1 MRGFAEDGDESSA
14 FLADRRNALGAYD
27 GSACGMKMSKGQF
40 GRGLLGLAMAGM
52 VLVTGGS
59 AFAEL
64 GQPAPWE
71 YKLQEAASPVMDNII
86 WFHNVLLVV
95 ITVITLFVLALLIAV
110 VVKFNAKSN
119 PVPSKTTHNTLIE
132 VAWTLIPVLILVG
145 IAVPSFRLLFL
156 ELDVPK
162 ADLTVK
168 VTGKQWYWSYAYPDN
183 GKFEF
188 DSLLVQDKQPRLLGV
203 DNEMVVPVNKVV
215 RIQTTG
221 ADVIHSFAVPAFGI
235 KIDSVP
241 GRLNETW
248 FKATKIGT
256 YYGQCSE
263 LCGKDHA
270 FMPIAVRVVNDQEFA
285 AWVEGAKKKYASTPA
300 NSFASAGSAA
310 Q

>member
-1 MRGFAEDGDESSA
+1 
-14 FLADRRNALGAYD
+14 
-27 GSACGMKMSKGQF
+27 MKMSKGQT
-40 GRGLLGLAMAGM
+40 GPRLLGLAVAGAA
-52 VLVTGGS
+52 LFTGGA

-71 YKLQEAASPVMDNII
+71 FRLQESASPVMDNIT
-86 WFHNVLLVV
+86 WFHNFLFVL
-95 ITVITLFVLALLIAV
+95 ITVITLFVLALLITV

-156 ELDVPK
+156 QLDIPK
-162 ADLTVK
+162 ADLTIK
-168 VTGKQWYWSYAYPDN
+168 VTGNQWNWTYAFPDD
-183 GKFEF
+183 KIEF
-188 DSLLVQDKQPRLLGV
+188 TSIMLTEEERAKKNPKPPRLLGV

-221 ADVIHSFAVPAFGI
+221 ADVIHSFAMPAFGI
-235 KIDSVP
+235 KIDSIP

-248 FKATKIGT
+248 FKATKLGMF
-256 YYGQCSE
+256 YGQCSE

-285 AWVEGAKKKYASTPA
+285 TWVEGAKKKFATNPA
-300 NSFASAGSAA
+300 NALASAGAAA

>member
-1 MRGFAEDGDESSA
+1 
-14 FLADRRNALGAYD
+14 
-27 GSACGMKMSKGQF
+27 MKMSI
-40 GRGLLGLAMAGM
+40 GRLGRQLLGLAVAGLAS
-52 VLVTGGS
+52 VAAGS
-59 AFAEL
+59 ASAEM

-71 YKLQEAASPVMDNII
+71 HTLQEAATPVMENII
-86 WFHNVLLVV
+86 WFHNFLLVL
-95 ITVITLFVLALLIAV
+95 ITVITLFVLALLIIV
-110 VVKFNAKSN
+110 VVKFNAKAN
-119 PVPSKTTHNTLIE
+119 PVPSRTTHNTLIE

-162 ADLTVK
+162 PDLTVK

-188 DSLLVQDKQPRLLGV
+188 DSLLDKDKQPRLLGV

-221 ADVIHSFAVPAFGI
+221 ADVIHSFAVPAFGV

-241 GRLNETW
+241 GRLNESW
-248 FKATKIGT
+248 FKATKTGVF
-256 YYGQCSE
+256 YGQCSE

-270 FMPIAVRVVNDQEFA
+270 FMPIAVRVVSDQEFA
-285 AWVEGAKKKYASTPA
+285 TWVEGAKKKFATNPA
-300 NSFASAGSAA
+300 NSYASAGQAA

>member
-1 MRGFAEDGDESSA
+1 
-14 FLADRRNALGAYD
+14 
-27 GSACGMKMSKGQF
+27 MKMSMGRIGQ
-40 GRGLLGLAMAGM
+40 RLLGVAVAGVALAAG
-52 VLVTGGS
+52 GA

-71 YKLQEAASPVMDNII
+71 WTLQESATQVMDYIT
-86 WFHNVLLVV
+86 WFHTWLFVT
-95 ITVITLFVLALLIAV
+95 ITVITLFVLALLVIV
-110 VVKFNAKSN
+110 VVKFNAKAN
-119 PVPSKTTHNTLIE
+119 PVPSRTTHNTLIE
-132 VAWTLIPVLILVG
+132 VAWTLLPVLILVG
-145 IAVPSFRLLFL
+145 IAVPSFRLLFQ
-156 ELDVPK
+156 ELDIPK
-162 ADLTVK
+162 ADLTIK
-168 VTGKQWYWSYAYPDN
+168 ATGKQWYWSYSYPDN

-188 DSLLVQDKQPRLLGV
+188 DSLLAQDKQPRLLGV
-203 DNEMVVPVNKVV
+203 DNEMVVPVNKTI

-248 FKATKIGT
+248 FKATKVGM

-285 AWVEGAKKKYASTPA
+285 TWVEGAKKKFAANPA
-300 NSFASAGSAA
+300 NSLASAGAAA

>member
-1 MRGFAEDGDESSA
+1 
-14 FLADRRNALGAYD
+14 
-27 GSACGMKMSKGQF
+27 MKMSMGQT
-40 GRGLLGLAMAGM
+40 GRRLLGLAVAG
-52 VLVTGGS
+52 VALVSCGA

-71 YKLQEAASPVMDNII
+71 YKLQESATPVMDNIT
-86 WFHNVLLVV
+86 WFHDFLLWL
-95 ITVITLFVLALLIAV
+95 ITAITLFVLALLVIV
-110 VVKFNAKSN
+110 VVKFNAKAN

-132 VAWTLIPVLILVG
+132 VAWTLIPVLILV
-145 IAVPSFRLLFL
+145 ALVVPSFRLLFL

-188 DSLLVQDKQPRLLGV
+188 DSLLAQDKQPRLLGV
-203 DNEMVVPVNKVV
+203 DNEMVVPINKIV

-248 FKATKIGT
+248 FKATKLGMF
-256 YYGQCSE
+256 YGQCSE

-285 AWVEGAKKKYASTPA
+285 TWIETAKKKFATNPA
-300 NSFASAGSAA
+300 NSLASAGAAA

>member
-1 MRGFAEDGDESSA
+1 
-14 FLADRRNALGAYD
+14 
-27 GSACGMKMSKGQF
+27 MKMSKGQM
-40 GRGLLGLAMAGM
+40 GRRLLGFAVAGVALLA
-52 VLVTGGS
+52 GGA

-71 YKLQEAASPVMDNII
+71 YKLQEAGSPVMDNII
-86 WFHNVLLVV
+86 WFHNFLLWI
-95 ITVITLFVLALLIAV
+95 ITIITLFVLALLIVV
-110 VVKFNAKSN
+110 VVKFNARSN
-119 PVPSKTTHNTLIE
+119 PVPSRTTHNTLIE
-132 VAWTLIPVLILVG
+132 VAWTLVPVLILVA
-145 IAVPSFRLLFL
+145 IAVPSFRLLFQ

-162 ADLTVK
+162 ADLTIK
-168 VTGKQWYWSYAYPDN
+168 VTGKQWYWSYGYPDN

-188 DSLLVQDKQPRLLGV
+188 DSLLAQDKKPRLLGV

-235 KIDSVP
+235 KIDSIP

-248 FKATKIGT
+248 FKATKLGMF
-256 YYGQCSE
+256 YGQCSE

-270 FMPIAVRVVNDQEFA
+270 FMPIAVRVVNDQEFT
-285 AWVEGAKKKYASTPA
+285 AWVEGAKKKFAVNPA
-300 NSFASAGSAA
+300 NSFASTGAAA

>member
-1 MRGFAEDGDESSA
+1 
-14 FLADRRNALGAYD
+14 
-27 GSACGMKMSKGQF
+27 MKMSI
-40 GRGLLGLAMAGM
+40 GRMGRQLLGLAVAGM
-52 VLVTGGS
+52 AFVAAGPAS
-59 AFAEL
+59 AEM

-71 YKLQEAASPVMDNII
+71 HTLQEAATPVMENII
-86 WFHNVLLVV
+86 WFHNFLLVL
-95 ITVITLFVLALLIAV
+95 ITVITLFVLALLVIV
-110 VVKFNAKSN
+110 VVKFNAKAN

-162 ADLTVK
+162 PDLTVK

-188 DSLLVQDKQPRLLGV
+188 DSLLDKDKVPRLLGV

-215 RIQTTG
+215 RVQTTG

-248 FKATKIGT
+248 FKATKTGMF
-256 YYGQCSE
+256 YGQCSE

-270 FMPIAVRVVNDQEFA
+270 FMPIAVRVVSDQEFA
-285 AWVEGAKKKYASTPA
+285 TWVEGAKKKFATNPA
-300 NSFASAGSAA
+300 NSYASAGQAA